1 MMARGFPSQF
11 LTMTPRSWLLCAVA
25 LFVAV
30 GGGVASSRQ
39 DPNPSQQPPSFRS
52 GVTVVPIDVRVLG
65 KDGRPVTS
73 LTQEDF
79 RILEDGAPQT
89 IAYFFAQI
97 LAEET
102 PRPGLRARPDVQ
114 PFDPTPQT
122 HRVFLIVLGTRALGD
137 PQRHPETLNALV
149 RFVRE
154 SLLPQDQVA
163 LLAYN
168 RATDF
173 TSDHEK
179 IARLLETFRRS
190 EVGARV
196 ALSRQAGLAAGDAGS
211 VFAPPEKL
219 DTSPSLESEL
229 GFEEYVKARGA
240 QLLGEL
246 DSLFYGIKYLRYMSG
261 EKHLVF
267 VTERGPEP
275 TWDQVKY
282 LTSLASDAR
291 VALDTIQLE
300 ERVGIVPSAEVLT
313 AGPGGSGRRPG
324 EFPPVG
330 PSSDRTRSPEGAEA
344 GRATGRAEGGAGGPV
359 ASAIFDSSP
368 IPGFKGL
375 YDLRYVAAQTGGQ
388 ASMSKDASV
397 ALTRIDT
404 TTRSHY
410 LLGYYPT
417 NGDWDAR
424 YRSVKVE
431 VNRPDV
437 TVLFRHGYYARRE
450 PEVFDRRRIVSN
462 SRIESA
468 GYQLTDIRDI
478 DLRSVPSFEQ
488 SETGRGGEV
497 LVQLSI
503 DVTRLAW
510 GRDPQ
515 GRHAAHLELAIYCG
529 DGNGKIIGET
539 RRLLNLALTDETFAR
554 VMKERFSRELRV
566 AVTSRPQFVKV
577 IAYDYD
583 ADRVG
588 SALVKVTR

>member
-1 MMARGFPSQF
+1 MI
-11 LTMTPRSWLLCAVA
+11 PRPRLLCAVV
-25 LFVAV
+25 LFFAI
-30 GGGVASSRQ
+30 GGGAASSRQ
-39 DPNPSQQPPSFRS
+39 APNPSQQPPSFRS
-52 GVTVVPIDVRVLG
+52 GVTVVPIDVRVIG
-65 KDGRPVTS
+65 RDGQPVTN

-97 LAEET
+97 LAEEA
-102 PRPGLRARPDVQ
+102 PRPGLRARPDIQ

-122 HRVFLIVLGTRALGD
+122 QRVFLIVLGTRALGD

-163 LLAYN
+163 LLAYT

-179 IARLLETFRRS
+179 IAQLLETFGRS
-190 EVGARV
+190 EAGAKA
-196 ALSRQAGLAAGDAGS
+196 ALARQAGLAAVDVGS
-211 VFAPPEKL
+211 VFAPPEAL

-229 GFEEYVKARGA
+229 GFEEYVRARGA
-240 QLLGEL
+240 QPLGEL

-267 VTERGPEP
+267 LTERGPEP

-291 VALDTIQLE
+291 VALDTIQLGD
-300 ERVGIVPSAEVLT
+300 RVGSLPGAAALT
-313 AGPGGSGRRPG
+313 AGRGGSRAEPG
-324 EFPPVG
+324 AFPPVG
-330 PSSDRTRSPEGAEA
+330 PSSDRTRGMEGSEG
-344 GRATGRAEGGAGGPV
+344 GRATERAEGGAGGPV
-359 ASAIFDSSP
+359 GSAVFDSSP

-388 ASMSKDASV
+388 ASMLKDARL
-397 ALTRIDT
+397 ALARIDT
-404 TTRSHY
+404 TTRAHY

-417 NGDWDAR
+417 NGDWNAR
-424 YRSVKVE
+424 FRSVKVE

-450 PEVFDRRRIVSN
+450 PEVFDRRTIVSN

-468 GYQLTDIRDI
+468 GYQLTDVRDI
-478 DLRSVPSFEQ
+478 DLRFAPSFKR
-488 SETGRGGEV
+488 SETSRGGEV
-497 LVQLSI
+497 LVPLSI

-529 DGNGKIIGET
+529 DNDGKIIGET

-554 VMKERFSRELRV
+554 VTKERFSREIRV
-566 AVTSRPQFVKV
+566 TVTSRPQFVKV

-588 SALVKVTR
+588 SALVKVPR

>member
-1 MMARGFPSQF
+1 MI
-11 LTMTPRSWLLCAVA
+11 PRPRLLCAVV
-25 LFVAV
+25 LFFAI
-30 GGGVASSRQ
+30 GGGAASSRQ
-39 DPNPSQQPPSFRS
+39 APNPSQQPPSFRS
-52 GVTVVPIDVRVLG
+52 GVTVVPIDVRVIG
-65 KDGRPVTS
+65 RDGQPVTN

-97 LAEET
+97 LAEEA
-102 PRPGLRARPDVQ
+102 PRPGLRARPDIQ

-122 HRVFLIVLGTRALGD
+122 QRVFLIVLGTRALGD

-163 LLAYN
+163 LLANN

-179 IARLLETFRRS
+179 IARLLETLGRS
-190 EVGARV
+190 EAGAKA
-196 ALSRQAGLAAGDAGS
+196 ALSRQSGLAAGDAGS
-211 VFAPPEKL
+211 VFAPPETL

-229 GFEEYVKARGA
+229 GFEEYIKARGS
-240 QLLGEL
+240 QPLGEL
-246 DSLFYGIKYLRYMSG
+246 DSLFYGIRYLRYMSG

-291 VALDTIQLE
+291 VALDTIQLGD
-300 ERVGIVPSAEVLT
+300 RVGSLPSAAALT
-313 AGPGGSGRRPG
+313 AGRGGSGPG
-324 EFPPVG
+324 AVPPVG
-330 PSSDRTRSPEGAEA
+330 PSSDRTRSTGDAEG
-344 GRATGRAEGGAGGPV
+344 GRATGRAEGGASGPV
-359 ASAIFDSSP
+359 GSAIFDSSP

-388 ASMSKDASV
+388 ASILKDASV
-397 ALTRIDT
+397 ALARIDT
-404 TTRSHY
+404 TTRAHY

-417 NGDWDAR
+417 NGDWNAR
-424 YRSVKVE
+424 YRSVRVE

-437 TVLFRHGYYARRE
+437 TVLFRHGYYARRD
-450 PEVFDRRRIVSN
+450 PEVFDRRTSISN

-468 GYQLTDIRDI
+468 GYQLTDVRDI
-478 DLRSVPSFEQ
+478 DLRFAPSFKR
-488 SETGRGGEV
+488 SETSRGGEV
-497 LVQLSI
+497 LVPLSI

-515 GRHAAHLELAIYCG
+515 GRHAANLEVAIYCG
-529 DGNGKIIGET
+529 DGNGKVIGET

-554 VMKERFSRELRV
+554 VMKERFSREMRV
-566 AVTSRPQFVKV
+566 TVTSRPQFVKV

-588 SALVKVTR
+588 SALIKVPR